1 MENLLNKLD
10 PYATLIGRIL
20 LSLIFIATGAGKL
33 AGDPA
38 ATIGYMESV
47 GVPGFLFYPSTP
59 FELLGGIAILI
70 GYRTR
75 IVAFLMAGFC
85 IIAAAL
91 FHSNFADQIQMYL
104 FMKNI
109 SMAGGFLILMRFG
122 AGEFSIDNRAPE
134 NAD

>member
-1 MENLLNKLD
+1 METILNKFD
-10 PYATLIGRIL
+10 PYAALIGRIL

-38 ATIGYMESV
+38 TTIGYMESV
-47 GVPGFLFYPSTP
+47 GVPGFLFWPSTL
-59 FELLGGIAILI
+59 FELFAGIAILV
-70 GYRTR
+70 GYKTR
-75 IVAFLMAGFC
+75 ITAFLLAGFC
-85 IIAAAL
+85 LVAAAL

-122 AGEFSIDNRAPE
+122 AGEFSLDNRTAAA
-134 NAD
+134 AD